1 MDMAA
6 FDVNFAPIGSTS
18 FGRRVKTAFSSLR
31 DAIMHWRDKRTTI
44 NTLNRLSDH
53 ELEDIG
59 INRVDIE
66 SLVNGKSRW

>member
-1 MDMAA
+1 MAA
-6 FDVNFAPIGSTS
+6 FDVNSAPIGSTS
-18 FGRRVKTAFSSLR
+18 FGRRVKTVFSSLR